1 MSIKGCS
8 DTTSEYKITKCIIS
22 LGYLGT
28 GKNKN
33 MFYIWTLIKQ
43 LHQECQKFKHM
54 LLSSLLV
61 TQPYII

>member
-54 LLSSLLV
+54 
-61 TQPYII
+61 